1 MLGYMTTMED
11 STIPPVFLPRS
22 CQSGI
27 TYPSLKSHIFTN
39 IEKLWVCEYLVNISN
54 DVSTDL
60 VPNIRSFCT
69 RFDLSSKDIV
79 QWLEAYGNR
88 EDFEEDLQPL
98 DHIAIGIIQKAV
110 FQGRLCEETEEQYQA
125 RLMDVLNIELHDTIA
140 RR

>member
-1 MLGYMTTMED
+1 M
-11 STIPPVFLPRS
+11 
-22 CQSGI
+22 
-27 TYPSLKSHIFTN
+27 
-39 IEKLWVCEYLVNISN
+39 NISN

-79 QWLEAYGNR
+79 LWLEAYGNGV
-88 EDFEEDLQPL
+88 EFDVSSVPL

-125 RLMDVLNIELHDTIA
+125 RLMDVLNVELHDTIA

>member
-1 MLGYMTTMED
+1 
-11 STIPPVFLPRS
+11 
-22 CQSGI
+22 
-27 TYPSLKSHIFTN
+27 
-39 IEKLWVCEYLVNISN
+39 VNISN